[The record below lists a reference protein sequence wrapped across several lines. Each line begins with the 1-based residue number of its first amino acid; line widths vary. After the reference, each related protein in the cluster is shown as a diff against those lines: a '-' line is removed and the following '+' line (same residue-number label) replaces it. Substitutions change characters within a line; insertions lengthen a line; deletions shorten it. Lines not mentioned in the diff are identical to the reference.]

1 MNKVLVVDDEEDL
14 EVLISQKL
22 RKQIR
27 ESKYQLIFAKD
38 GLEALDLIKADPEIM
53 TVLSD
58 INMPKLDGLSL
69 LLHLKT
75 HNPLIKTIIIS
86 AYGDMDN
93 IRTAMNR
100 GAYDFLTKPINF
112 EDLEITIDK
121 TFEYITQ
128 LQNTLQAI
136 RENNIMK
143 MYVDPSVLEYMT
155 RSEITQDFSA
165 NETIEASVAFIDIC
179 GFTSIAEQEPPD
191 IVVNLLN
198 QYFDLI
204 VKHIIAADGYVD
216 KFMGDAV
223 MAVFKGGNHA
233 KRAVQASLAVMQEIA
248 QAQDDLQKQV
258 GYQPQLS
265 IGVNSGE
272 MVSGNIGAISLK
284 RLDYTVIGDV
294 VNTAQRI
301 QVHASPGEILLGEN
315 THQYISSHFN
325 CQRKEDAVVKNKTKP
340 IVVYQVLG

>member
-1 MNKVLVVDDEEDL
+1 MNKVLIVDDEDDL
-14 EVLISQKL
+14 EVLIRQKL

-27 ESKYQLIFAKD
+27 DGKYDLIFAKD
-38 GLEALDLIKADPEIM
+38 GLAALDMIKSDPEIM

-69 LLHLKT
+69 LLHVKA
-75 HNPLIKTIIIS
+75 HNPLIKTIIVS
-86 AYGDMDN
+86 AYGDMEN

-121 TFEYITQ
+121 TFEYIIQ

-155 RSEITQDFSA
+155 RSEIALDFSA

-179 GFTSIAEQEPPD
+179 GFTSIAEQESPD
-191 IVVNLLN
+191 IVVQLLN
-198 QYFDLI
+198 KYFDLI
-204 VKHIIAADGYVD
+204 VKHIITADGYVD

-223 MAVFKGGNHA
+223 MAVFRGENHA
-233 KRAVQASLAVMQEIA
+233 QRAAEASLAVMQEIA

-258 GYQPQLS
+258 GYQPQVS
-265 IGVNSGE
+265 IGINSGE

-301 QVHASPGEILLGEN
+301 QAHANPGEVLLGEN
-315 THQYISSHFN
+315 TYQQLAHAFK